1 MEVVIMALNNTV
13 ATIQAEYILK
23 KIEDL
28 NLNREAKE
36 KLLDEIINNIKASY
50 CDNISNAV

>member
-36 KLLDEIINNIKASY
+36 KLLDEIINTIKTSY
-50 CDNISNAV
+50 CDNISDAV

>member
-1 MEVVIMALNNTV
+1 MALNNTV

-23 KIEDL
+23 KIEGL

-36 KLLDEIINNIKASY
+36 KLLDEIINTIKTSY